1 MTMMRQFEPLERAK
15 TYELVVRVIKDEIFA
30 GRLRPGDR
38 LPGERQLSEQLKVSR
53 PSVREAVRILQ
64 ALEIVRTSPGT
75 GESSGLIVSAQPSLA
90 LTDLL
95 GVHVALSSYGLEEV
109 MSTRTALEVQ
119 AVRQLAGTPGERDM
133 SAVKNALDRML
144 QPDLSRSD
152 FHDVDTEFH
161 VELAKATGN
170 VLLADLMVALRESVR
185 RPMDEAFADVP
196 SWPQRQAELVEEHRD
211 IYEAVTGDDIERAAV
226 LMKSHIEGFYTQIRG

>member
-1 MTMMRQFEPLERAK
+1 MTMVRQFEPLERAK

-75 GESSGLIVSAQPSLA
+75 GESSGLIVSAQPSRA

-95 GVHVALSSYGLEEV
+95 GVHVALSSYDVEEV
-109 MSTRTALEVQ
+109 MSTRMALEVQ
-119 AVRQLAGTPGERDM
+119 AVRQLAGSAGQRDM
-133 SAVKNALDRML
+133 SALRQVLECM
-144 QPDLSRSD
+144 QQEDLSRSE

-170 VLLADLMVALRESVR
+170 MLLADLMGALRESVR
-185 RPMDEAFADVP
+185 RPMDEVFSDVP
-196 SWPQRQAELVEEHRD
+196 AWPERQAELVTEHRE
-211 IYEAVTGDDIERAAV
+211 IYDAVSSNDVERAAA
-226 LMKSHIEGFYTQIRG
+226 LMKSHIEGFYTQIRQ